1 MSLELLTVFGA
12 GPVAV
17 GVCELIRRG
26 DGGERLWFWA
36 SVLATGELYGGEYEV
51 YSILLGVVL
60 IWLMR
65 DIGFMTFAP
74 EWLCGSPNLDT
85 SNFMYLWV
93 YLTFFNM
100 LWVFFPLFVLVEAYK
115 SIGLAFARAG
125 GAVGVEG
132 KKKA

>member
-1 MSLELLTVFGA
+1 
-12 GPVAV
+12 
-17 GVCELIRRG
+17 
-26 DGGERLWFWA
+26 
-36 SVLATGELYGGEYEV
+36 
-51 YSILLGVVL
+51 
-60 IWLMR
+60 MR

-100 LWVFFPLFVLVEAYK
+100 LWVVFPLFVLREAYK
-115 SIGLAFARAG
+115 GIGLAFARAG

-132 KKKA
+132 KKKV